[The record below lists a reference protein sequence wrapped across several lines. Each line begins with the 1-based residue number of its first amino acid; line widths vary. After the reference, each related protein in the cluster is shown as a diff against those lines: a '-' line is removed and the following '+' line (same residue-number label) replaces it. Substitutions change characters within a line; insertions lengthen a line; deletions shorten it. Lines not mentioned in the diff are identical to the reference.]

1 MFLPFNKITK
11 GTLFLLC
18 VIMAVVFTSLAL
30 PNFDRANW
38 QRQAVLT
45 ITKPSQS
52 LVGLISGFFS
62 GVWRHY
68 IAITNAAKE
77 NDELKVKL
85 AEANRT
91 VIELDDIKKENQ
103 NLTDMLSLSRTIKR
117 EGVGARVIASNVM
130 AEFKT
135 VELDRGLNSGIRKN
149 MAVIGAGG
157 LVGRIGRVAA
167 NEATVLLISDP
178 NSSGD
183 VFIQRSNARALLVGA
198 SQGVE
203 ARPFYSLSR
212 LEYLRKASDVMDGD
226 VVVTSGL
233 DRVFPPGVP
242 VGTVHSVETNETGV
256 FRGAHVVPF
265 VDLQALKEVLVLR

>member
-11 GTLFLLC
+11 GTLALLC
-18 VIMAVVFTSLAL
+18 VILVIVFTSLAL

-38 QRQAVLT
+38 HQQAVLT

-62 GVWRHY
+62 GIWRHY
-68 IAITNAAKE
+68 IAITGAAKE
-77 NDELKVKL
+77 NDELKMRL

-91 VIELDDIKKENQ
+91 IIELDDVKKENQ
-103 NLTDMLSLSRTIKR
+103 NLTDLLSLSRAIKR

-135 VELDRGLNSGIRKN
+135 LELDRGHNSGIRKN
-149 MAVIGAGG
+149 MTVIGAGG
-157 LVGRIGRVAA
+157 LVGRVGRVTA

-178 NSSGD
+178 NSAAD
-183 VFIQRSNARALLVGA
+183 VFIQRSNVRALLVGA
-198 SQGVE
+198 SQGIE

-212 LEYLRKASDVMDGD
+212 LEYLRKASDVTDGD
-226 VVVTSGL
+226 VVITSGL
-233 DRVFPPGVP
+233 DRVFPAGVP
-242 VGTVHSVETNETGV
+242 VGTVHDVETNETGV
-256 FRGAHVVPF
+256 FKGAKVVPF
-265 VDLQALKEVLVLR
+265 VDLSALKDVLVLR